1 MNTELHPS
9 TPLLPVGIQ
18 TFEDIRRG
26 GYSYIDKTHYLAK
39 LMEGGFK
46 SVFLSR
52 PHRFGKSLFVST
64 LQAYFEGKKA
74 LFEGLHIAQVE
85 EELARKQGREPWE
98 TSPVFYFSLNA
109 ENYTIPQAL
118 EKVFI
123 SYFSKWEA
131 LYGCENIEQTLAGR
145 FSALIRKAY
154 EQTGKKVVILVD
166 EYDKPLLETFD
177 HEELN
182 QTNRT
187 ILKSFYEVLKK
198 EDESIR
204 FAFLTGITKFS
215 KVVLF
220 SGLNNLVDITLADDY
235 SAICGFTEEELTSH
249 FAAEIEKLATKYQQ
263 TVEEARAML
272 KKNYDGYRFSG
283 NGVNVYNP
291 FSLLNVLA
299 FSNYKHYWFETAT
312 PSFLVKYLQQ
322 IDYYVPEIKDGV
334 EIEDASLQ
342 DFRIGAHNP
351 LPILFQTG
359 YLTIKDYEPFDYI
372 YRLRYPNEEVKY
384 GFLRTLLVGYYPT
397 VLDAAVDVRRF
408 REDILRGD
416 VETFM
421 KRLEAIIARI
431 PYGRL
436 SKQEEVNYHERDG
449 QVAIFLV
456 FSLLGQF
463 IQAEVHNHIGR
474 ADAVLQT
481 PNAIYIFEFKLEGTG
496 TPEEALQQIEEKG
509 YALSYPTKEKQV
521 FLVGVSFNE
530 GKKNIGSW
538 LVKMLA

>member
-1 MNTELHPS
+1 MNTEVQPS
-9 TPLLPVGIQ
+9 TSLLPVGHQ
-18 TFEDIRRG
+18 VFEDIRRSG
-26 GYSYIDKTHYLAK
+26 FMYVDKTHYLAK

-52 PHRFGKSLFVST
+52 PHRFGKSLFTYT
-64 LQAYFEGKKA
+64 LQAYFEGKRE
-74 LFEGLHIAQVE
+74 LFEGLYIAQVE
-85 EELARKQGREPWE
+85 EELARRQGREPWGKY
-98 TSPVFYFSLNA
+98 PVFYFSLNA
-109 ENYTIPQAL
+109 ENYHLPQAL
-118 EKVFI
+118 ERLFH
-123 SYFSKWEA
+123 SDLA
-131 LYGCENIEQTLAGR
+131 RLDATYGRDDTEQTIAGR
-145 FSALIRKAY
+145 FRTLIRKANK
-154 EQTGKKVVILVD
+154 QTGKKVVILID

-177 HEELN
+177 NEELN
-182 QTNRT
+182 QKNR
-187 ILKSFYEVLKK
+187 ILLKSFYEVLKK
-198 EDESIR
+198 EEEYIH

-263 TVEEARAML
+263 SVEEARAML
-272 KKNYDGYRFSG
+272 KKNYDGYRFSA

-334 EIEDASLQ
+334 EIEDAALQ

-384 GFLRTLLVGYYPT
+384 GFLRTLLMGYYPT

-416 VETFM
+416 VDTFM

-436 SKQEEVNYHERDG
+436 SKQRG
-449 QVAIFLV
+449 ALRRT
-456 FSLLGQF
+456 
-463 IQAEVHNHIGR
+463 GR
-474 ADAVLQT
+474 T
-481 PNAIYIFEFKLEGTG
+481 SGTLFG
-496 TPEEALQQIEEKG
+496 L
-509 YALSYPTKEKQV
+509 
-521 FLVGVSFNE
+521 
-530 GKKNIGSW
+530 
-538 LVKMLA
+538 

>member
-1 MNTELHPS
+1 MNTEVQPS
-9 TPLLPVGIQ
+9 PSLLPVGHQ
-18 TFEDIRRG
+18 VFEDIRRSG
-26 GYSYIDKTHYLAK
+26 FMYVDKTHYLAK

-52 PHRFGKSLFVST
+52 PHRFGKSLFTYT
-64 LQAYFEGKKA
+64 LQAYFEGKRE
-74 LFEGLHIAQVE
+74 LFEGLYIAQVE
-85 EELARKQGREPWE
+85 EELARKQGREPWGGI
-98 TSPVFYFSLNA
+98 PVLRFDLNA
-109 ENYTIPQAL
+109 KNYSTQDALRERLESKLSAL
-118 EKVFI
+118 EAVYGIVDVASEPEERFI
-123 SYFSKWEA
+123 HLIHAVYA
-131 LYGCENIEQTLAGR
+131 QTR
-145 FSALIRKAY
+145 
-154 EQTGKKVVILVD
+154 KKVVVLID

-177 HEELN
+177 NEELN
-182 QTNRT
+182 QKNR
-187 ILKSFYEVLKK
+187 ILLKCFYEVLKK
-198 EDESIR
+198 EEEYIH

-235 SAICGFTEEELTSH
+235 SAICGFTEEELTTH
-249 FAAEIEKLATKYQQ
+249 FAAQIEKLATKYQQ

-322 IDYYVPEIKDGV
+322 IDYYVPEIRDGV
-334 EIEDASLQ
+334 EIEDAALQ

-416 VETFM
+416 VDTFM

-436 SKQEEVNYHERDG
+436 SKQEVHYEERDG
-449 QVAIFLV
+449 QVALFLV
-456 FSLLGQF
+456 FSLLGQY
-463 IQAEVHNHIGR
+463 IQSEVHNHIGR

-481 PNAIYIFEFKLEGTG
+481 PNAVYIFEFKLEGTG
-496 TPEEALQQIEEKG
+496 TPEEALQQIEERG
-509 YALSYPTKEKQV
+509 YALPYVPKEKQV
-521 FLVGVSFNE
+521 FLLGVCFNE

-538 LVKMLA
+538 LVKALV